1 MYRHLNT
8 TMLYYRELV
17 PSEALICLG
26 AWAKLACHD
35 SWSAKTVISPPEKRK
50 GLLLGSTS
58 REILERAFATGET
71 VLSAGYDRTMRRTR
85 HPTPPTTC

>member
-8 TMLYYRELV
+8 TMLDYRELV

-35 SWSAKTVISPPEKRK
+35 SLSAKTVISPTERRK
-50 GLLLGSTS
+50 
-58 REILERAFATGET
+58 
-71 VLSAGYDRTMRRTR
+71 
-85 HPTPPTTC
+85 